1 MARAAEA
8 CRMEQ
13 PHTHTV
19 ASNTGPR
26 TAAGSPQGSRRV
38 QTKMSD

>member
-19 ASNTGPR
+19 ASNTGPH
-26 TAAGSPQGSRRV
+26 TAAGSRNASRRV
-38 QTKMSD
+38 QTKLSD